1 MPKEKPTY
9 KELKKENQDLKNQL
23 LSLQRKAD
31 KSRITLNAIGD
42 GVITIDKNG
51 FIKFMNPVAEQLT
64 GWSEDK
70 AESKKL
76 TEVFR
81 IINAQTRETV
91 TNPVNK
97 VLESGNIEWLAANTL
112 LISNEGIEF
121 QIGDSASPMRDNE
134 KNITG
139 VVLVFRDLSEDY
151 RLKGELE
158 TSEANLKASMG
169 KLRKNYQLLKE
180 QKHELEIYKSMVEG
194 SADMMAA
201 LDTDYNYLCVNN
213 AYLKYYQLQN
223 DEIIG
228 HNIKDIIGGKYYTE
242 TVKPNLDKC
251 LTGEI
256 VNFEMIRQYFHFGD
270 IYLDIHYYPLQLKEG
285 IGGVIAVMRDI
296 TTRKKVEQELIK
308 AKEKA
313 EESDHLKSAFLANM
327 SHEIRSPMNGI
338 MGFSELLLGE
348 DYTRDKQ
355 KRFLSIIQS
364 RSKQLLQII
373 DDIVDVSKIEANQLH
388 LEFQDVDLDKVMQ
401 EAYNIY
407 FNELSSRGK
416 EHIALK
422 VNPDIENKT
431 HYIHTDPNRLR
442 QIVDN
447 LLNNAIKFT
456 QQGTIEFGYESRSKS
471 KLLFY
476 VKDSGVGIPHEQQKN
491 VFDRFR
497 QVNDSTSGSHEGT
510 GLGLTISKHLV
521 ELLGGEMWI
530 KSKEGEG
537 TVFYFTLPYE
547 APSSREKATGKEAA
561 QDVQNKEAKTILLI
575 EDDPTSR
582 EYMKEILEPNGLH
595 LINCKTG
602 EEGYQTFLNNPVI
615 DLILMDIKLPD
626 TSGLKITQKI
636 RVSSANKN
644 VPIIA
649 QTAYAMSGD
658 AKKSMDAGCNDY
670 ISKPADKQE
679 LLKKIKTFI

>member
-9 KELKKENQDLKNQL
+9 EELRKEKQELENQL
-23 LSLQRKAD
+23 LTLQQKAD
-31 KSRITLNAIGD
+31 KSRVTLNSIGD

-70 AESKKL
+70 AENKKL
-76 TEVFR
+76 TKVFR

-91 TNPVNK
+91 TNPVSK

-139 VVLVFRDLSEDY
+139 VVLVFRDLSEDQ
-151 RLKGELE
+151 RLRGELE
-158 TSEANLKASMG
+158 ASETDLKSSME
-169 KLRKNYQLLKE
+169 KLQKNYQLLKE

-194 SADMMAA
+194 SDDMMAA

-213 AYLKYYQLQN
+213 AYLRYYQLHN

-228 HNIKDIIGGKYYTE
+228 HNIRDIIGEKYYTE

-251 LTGEI
+251 LTGET
-256 VNFEMIRQYFHFGD
+256 VNFEMIRRYLHYGD
-270 IYLDIHYYPLQLKEG
+270 IYLDINYYPLQLKEG

-313 EESDHLKSAFLANM
+313 EESDRLKSAFLANM

-355 KRFLSIIQS
+355 KRFLNIIQS

-373 DDIVDVSKIEANQLH
+373 NDIVDVSKIETNQLR
-388 LEFQDVDLDKVMQ
+388 LEFQDVDLDEVIQ

-407 FNELSSRGK
+407 LNELSSRGK

-422 VNPDIENKT
+422 VNQAIENKT
-431 HYIHTDPNRLR
+431 LYIHTAPNRLR

-456 QQGTIEFGYESRSKS
+456 HEGTIEFGYEFWSKS
-471 KLLFY
+471 RLLFY
-476 VKDSGVGIPHEQQKN
+476 VKDSGVGIPHGQQKN
-491 VFDRFR
+491 IFERFR
-497 QVNDSTSGSHEGT
+497 QVDDSISGSHEGT

-521 ELLGGEMWI
+521 ELLGGEMWM

-537 TVFYFTLPYE
+537 TVLYFTLPYE
-547 APSSREKATGKEAA
+547 VSSSSEKEVEKEASQA
-561 QDVQNKEAKTILLI
+561 IQDKEDKTILLI

-582 EYMKEILEPNGLH
+582 EYMKEILEPNGMH

-602 EEGYQTFLNNPVI
+602 KEGYQTFLNKPGI

-636 RVSSANKN
+636 RASSANKN

-670 ISKPADKQE
+670 N
-679 LLKKIKTFI
+679 